1 MNINQNYLKKAGIV
15 LAFILGF
22 WVIAMWY
29 FAPALDGKMLQQG
42 DMQQVRMMTA
52 NAKEIKEATG
62 NYPLWSDRLF
72 SGMPSNLI
80 TGIEQGSLLLK
91 WKPLQLFHL
100 VKHPFDFL
108 FLSMLSTFL
117 LLIIMKVDN
126 FWAAAGAVG
135 YAFMTFTLSSF
146 EAGHITKV
154 QAMAL
159 MPGVIAGLML
169 LSKEKWAQGGVVL
182 AVFFGMMINFF
193 HYQIAYYAGF
203 IMGAYA
209 IIAVIRGIQEKKF
222 KSLFMQLGIL
232 VVASL
237 LGAVTAI
244 GKIYDTMEYSKAT
257 MRGGSE
263 VTSEVP
269 EKGQS
274 TVGAKGLDIDY
285 AFSWSYGIGESL
297 TLFVPRF
304 KGGSSDEAVPENEF
318 GAERLPM
325 YFGDMQFT
333 SGPVYMGA
341 ILMFLFILG
350 EVFAWNWRRW
360 KPEDPDQKEF
370 QYVTW
375 FAVLTFGISL
385 ALAWGKNLAINE
397 FLFEYLPY
405 YNKFR
410 TPMMALSIAQAVV
423 PFYGIYAAYKMLS
436 FSYTPEQQKAMIK
449 ASGITLASIL
459 GVIIVMAGGQSFSG
473 PMDSQIG
480 GAQSA
485 QVMPVIL
492 KLRKTLVWNDV
503 WRSAMFM
510 ILAFGIL
517 YGVLKGQLKT
527 LHAGLVL
534 IVLVGADLI
543 GVSNRYLREEQW
555 VEKEEEELIL
565 PSKIDE
571 QVMADNKDYA
581 RVFDLR
587 YSPFNDNHSAP
598 FHRNVGGYHPAKL
611 SRYQDVISFGIT
623 KAGSQLNGETIMNNP
638 VLDMLNCK
646 YVLSKGG
653 ERGEEVI
660 IRSTAFGNAWFV
672 NELKSY
678 ASAKEALNALQTE
691 NLKQVGILEG
701 GNPTRKGIV
710 RDSSD
715 RIEISSYSSDSI
727 VYTTSTKGTSFAV
740 FSEVY
745 YAEKNGAWKVYIDGK
760 PAKAERVNYILRGVE
775 IPTAGTH
782 KVLWVYE
789 PADRS
794 LMLAAE
800 TGSSAALI
808 LALLAVIAMPLFKK
822 ND

>member
-1 MNINQNYLKKAGIV
+1 MNVNKDYLKRAGIV
-15 LAFILGF
+15 AAFILGF

-52 NAKEIKEATG
+52 HAKEIKAETG

-80 TGIEQGSLLLK
+80 TGIDQGSLLLK
-91 WKPLQLFHL
+91 WKPLQLFNL

-117 LLIIMKVDN
+117 LLLVLKVDKA
-126 FWAAAGAVG
+126 WAAAGAVG

-159 MPGVIAGLML
+159 LPGVIAGLML
-169 LSKEKWAQGGVVL
+169 LNREKWAQGAVIL
-182 AVFFGMMINFF
+182 AIFFGMMINFF

-209 IIAVIRGIQEKKF
+209 IVAAIKAYQEKKW
-222 KSLFMQLGIL
+222 KSYGIQLGIM
-232 VVASL
+232 VMASL
-237 LGAVTAI
+237 LGVVTAV

-263 VTSEVP
+263 VTSEIP

-274 TVGAKGLDIDY
+274 TVGANGLDIDY
-285 AFSWSYGIGESL
+285 AFSWSYGISETL

-325 YFGDMQFT
+325 YFGEMQFT

-341 ILMFLFILG
+341 ILMFFFILG
-350 EVFAWNWRRW
+350 EVFAWNRRKWR
-360 KPEDPDQKEF
+360 PDDSAQREF
-370 QYVTW
+370 TYITW
-375 FAVLTFGISL
+375 FALLTFVISVL
-385 ALAWGKNLAINE
+385 LSWGKYFPLNAW
-397 FLFEYLPY
+397 LFEVLPY

-410 TPMMALSIAQAVV
+410 TPMMALSIAQAIV
-423 PFYGIYAAYKMLS
+423 PFYGIYAVYQMVTFEYRGTERA
-436 FSYTPEQQKAMIK
+436 TMIK
-449 ASGITLASIL
+449 AAGITLGSII
-459 GVIIVMAGGQSFSG
+459 GVIILMASGQSLSG

-485 QVMPVIL
+485 QVLPEIM
-492 KLRKTLVWNDV
+492 KLRKSIVWNDV
-503 WRSAMFM
+503 WRSAIFM
-510 ILAFGIL
+510 ILAFTLI
-517 YGVLKGQLKT
+517 YGVLKQQLKAM
-527 LHAGLVL
+527 HAGIILILLVA
-534 IVLVGADLI
+534 VDFI

-555 VEKEEEELIL
+555 VDKEEEELIL
-565 PSKIDE
+565 PSKLDE
-571 QVMADNKDYA
+571 QIMADNKNQA

-598 FHRNVGGYHPAKL
+598 FHRNIGGYHPAKL
-611 SRYQDVISFGIT
+611 SRYQDIISFGIT
-623 KAGSQLNGETIMNNP
+623 KAGSQLSGETIMNNP

-660 IRSTAFGNAWFV
+660 MRSTAYGNAWLV
-672 NELKSY
+672 NEVKGYSG
-678 ASAKEALNALQTE
+678 AKDALNALQVE
-691 NLKQVGILEG
+691 DLRKVAIVEG
-701 GNPTRKGIV
+701 ATDVAKIAK
-710 RDSSD
+710 DSSD
-715 RIEISSYSSDSI
+715 FVRMTAYSSDSI
-727 VYTTSTKGTSFAV
+727 RYQSRTQGTGFAV

-760 PAKAERVNYILRGVE
+760 AAKAERANYILRGVA
-775 IPTAGTH
+775 IPAGEH
-782 KVLWVYE
+782 DVLWVYE

-794 LMLAAE
+794 VMLAAE

-808 LALLAVIAMPLFKK
+808 LGLLVIIALPLFKK
-822 ND
+822 DA

>member
-1 MNINQNYLKKAGIV
+1 MNINQDYLKRAGIV
-15 LAFILGF
+15 AAFILGF

-52 NAKEIKEATG
+52 HAKEIKAETG
-62 NYPLWSDRLF
+62 AYPLWSDRLF

-80 TGIEQGSLLLK
+80 TGIEQGSLLYK
-91 WKPLQLFHL
+91 WKPLQLFNL

-108 FLSMLSTFL
+108 FLSMLSTFIL
-117 LLIIMKVDN
+117 LLVLKVDKA
-126 FWAAAGAVG
+126 WAAAGAVG

-159 MPGVIAGLML
+159 LPGVIAGLML
-169 LSKEKWAQGGVVL
+169 LNREKWVQGAVIL

-193 HYQIAYYAGF
+193 HYQIAYYVGF

-209 IIAVIRGIQEKKF
+209 IVAAIKAYKEKKW
-222 KSLFMQLGIL
+222 KSYGLQMGIMIMASVLGVIT
-232 VVASL
+232 
-237 LGAVTAI
+237 AV

-263 VTSEVP
+263 VTSEIP

-274 TVGAKGLDIDY
+274 TVGANGLDIDY
-285 AFSWSYGIGESL
+285 AFSWSYGISETL

-325 YFGDMQFT
+325 YFGEMQFT

-341 ILMFLFILG
+341 ILMFFFILG
-350 EVFAWNWRRW
+350 EVFAWNRRKWR
-360 KPEDPDQKEF
+360 PDDSAQREF
-370 QYVTW
+370 TYITW
-375 FAVLTFGISL
+375 FALLTFVISVL
-385 ALAWGKNLAINE
+385 LSWGKYFPLNAW
-397 FLFEYLPY
+397 LFEVLPY

-410 TPMMALSIAQAVV
+410 TPMMALSIAQAIV
-423 PFYGIYAAYKMLS
+423 PFYGIYAVYQMVTFEYQGKERA
-436 FSYTPEQQKAMIK
+436 TMIK
-449 ASGITLASIL
+449 AAGITLGSII
-459 GVIIVMAGGQSFSG
+459 GVIVLMASGQSLSG

-485 QVMPVIL
+485 QVLPEIL
-492 KLRKTLVWNDV
+492 KLRKSIVWNDV
-503 WRSAMFM
+503 WRSAIFM
-510 ILAFGIL
+510 ILAFALI
-517 YGVLKGQLKT
+517 YGVLKQQLKAM
-527 LHAGLVL
+527 HAG
-534 IVLVGADLI
+534 IVLVLLVAVDFM

-555 VEKEEEELIL
+555 VDKEEEELIL

-571 QVMADNKDYA
+571 QVMADNKGQA

-598 FHRNVGGYHPAKL
+598 FHRNIGGYHPAKL
-611 SRYQDVISFGIT
+611 SRYQDIISFGIT

-660 IRSTAFGNAWFV
+660 MRSTAYGNAWLV
-672 NELKSY
+672 NEVKAYSG
-678 ASAKEALNALQTE
+678 AKDALNALQVE
-691 NLKQVGILEG
+691 DLRKVAIVEG
-701 GNPTRKGIV
+701 STDVAKIAK
-710 RDSSD
+710 DSSD
-715 RIEISSYSSDSI
+715 FVGMTAYSSDSI
-727 VYTTSTKGTSFAV
+727 RYQSRTQGNGFAV

-760 PAKAERVNYILRGVE
+760 AAKAERANYILRGVA
-775 IPTAGTH
+775 IPAGEH
-782 KVLWVYE
+782 DVLWVYE

-808 LALLAVIAMPLFKK
+808 LGLLAIIALPLFKK
-822 ND
+822 DA

>member
-1 MNINQNYLKKAGIV
+1 MNINQDYLKRAGIV
-15 LAFILGF
+15 AAFILGF

-52 NAKEIKEATG
+52 HAKEIKAETG
-62 NYPLWSDRLF
+62 SYPMWSDRLF

-91 WKPLQLFHL
+91 WKPLQIFNL

-108 FLSMLSTFL
+108 FLSMLSTFIL
-117 LLIIMKVDN
+117 LLILKVDKA
-126 FWAAAGAVG
+126 WAAAGAVG

-159 MPGVIAGLML
+159 LPGVIAGLML
-169 LSKEKWAQGGVVL
+169 LNREKWVQGAVIL

-193 HYQIAYYAGF
+193 HYQIAYYVGF

-209 IIAVIRGIQEKKF
+209 IVAAIKAYKEKKWKSYGIQMGIMIMA
-222 KSLFMQLGIL
+222 SVLGVIT
-232 VVASL
+232 
-237 LGAVTAI
+237 AV

-263 VTSEVP
+263 VTSEIP

-274 TVGAKGLDIDY
+274 TVGANGLDIDY
-285 AFSWSYGIGESL
+285 AFSWSYGISETL

-325 YFGDMQFT
+325 YFGEMQFT

-341 ILMFLFILG
+341 ILMFFFIFG
-350 EVFAWNWRRW
+350 EVFAWNRRKWR
-360 KPEDPDQKEF
+360 PDDSAQREF
-370 QYVTW
+370 TYITW
-375 FAVLTFGISL
+375 FALLTFVISVL
-385 ALAWGKNLAINE
+385 LSWGKYFPLNAW
-397 FLFEYLPY
+397 LFEVLPY

-410 TPMMALSIAQAVV
+410 TPMMALSIAQAIV
-423 PFYGIYAAYKMLS
+423 PFYGIYAVYQMVTFEYQGKERA
-436 FSYTPEQQKAMIK
+436 TMIK
-449 ASGITLASIL
+449 AAGITLGSII
-459 GVIIVMAGGQSFSG
+459 GVIVLMASGQSLSG

-485 QVMPVIL
+485 QVLPEIL
-492 KLRKTLVWNDV
+492 KLRKGLVWNDV
-503 WRSAMFM
+503 WRSAIFM
-510 ILAFGIL
+510 ILAFALI
-517 YGVLKGQLKT
+517 YGVLKQQLKAM
-527 LHAGLVL
+527 HAG
-534 IVLVGADLI
+534 IVLVLLVAVDFM

-555 VEKEEEELIL
+555 VDKEEEELIL

-571 QVMADNKDYA
+571 QIMADNKGQA

-598 FHRNVGGYHPAKL
+598 FHRNIGGYHPAKL
-611 SRYQDVISFGIT
+611 SRYQDIISFGIT

-660 IRSTAFGNAWFV
+660 MRSTAYGNAWLV
-672 NELKSY
+672 NEVKAYSG
-678 ASAKEALNALQTE
+678 AKDALNALQVE
-691 NLKQVGILEG
+691 DLRKVGIVEG
-701 GNPTRKGIV
+701 STDVAKIAK
-710 RDSSD
+710 DSSD
-715 RIEISSYSSDSI
+715 FVRMTAYSSDSI
-727 VYTTSTKGTSFAV
+727 RYQSRTQGNGFAV

-760 PAKAERVNYILRGVE
+760 AAKAERANYILRGVA
-775 IPTAGTH
+775 IPAGEH
-782 KVLWVYE
+782 DVLWVYE

-808 LALLAVIAMPLFKK
+808 LGLLAIIALPLFKK
-822 ND
+822 DA